1 MNLLTGIIAAVFAC
15 VVFSSLNEL
24 KIAGDKKGCC
34 TDGSCGKG
42 RIDNLLFYSNLTIAI
57 VLTLGVLFDILRE
70 STSPGTKL
78 PGGYKIPDIL
88 GMF

>member
-1 MNLLTGIIAAVFAC
+1 MNLLTALIATIFAWVVFA
-15 VVFSSLNEL
+15 SLNEL
-24 KIAGDKKGCC
+24 KIAGDRQGCC
-34 TDGSCGKG
+34 IDGSCGKG

-57 VLTLGVLFDILRE
+57 VLTLGVLFEILRE

-78 PGGYKIPDIL
+78 PGGFKIPDIL